1 MEQDFRGKKA
11 RVVKQMSASSS
22 SLTSSS
28 SSLWW
33 ERCKHRP
40 INGKILVLMTFL
52 SVVAMIVASSYSSS
66 SSSSFSLLFFPTG
79 RGEDGE
85 GDDDASTMTI
95 PVAREELE
103 EVLREE
109 KDAS

>member
-1 MEQDFRGKKA
+1 MWW
-11 RVVKQMSASSS
+11 
-22 SLTSSS
+22 
-28 SSLWW
+28 WW

-52 SVVAMIVASSYSSS
+52 SVAAMIVASYSSS
-66 SSSSFSLLFFPTG
+66 SSSLFFFFPG
-79 RGEDGE
+79 RGGD
-85 GDDDASTMTI
+85 GDDFDAESTTTI

>member
-1 MEQDFRGKKA
+1 
-11 RVVKQMSASSS
+11 MSASSS
-22 SLTSSS
+22 SPSSS
-28 SSLWW
+28 SQSLWW

-52 SVVAMIVASSYSSS
+52 SVLAMIVASYSSS
-66 SSSSFSLLFFPTG
+66 SRSFSLFFPTG
-79 RGEDGE
+79 RGDGGEDY
-85 GDDDASTMTI
+85 DAESTTTI

-109 KDAS
+109 KEAS

>member
-1 MEQDFRGKKA
+1 M
-11 RVVKQMSASSS
+11 SSS
-22 SLTSSS
+22 SSPSSS
-28 SSLWW
+28 SQSLWW

-66 SSSSFSLLFFPTG
+66 SSSKSFSLFFPTG
-79 RGEDGE
+79 RGGE
-85 GDDDASTMTI
+85 GDDYDAESTTTI

-109 KDAS
+109 NEDAS

>member
-1 MEQDFRGKKA
+1 M
-11 RVVKQMSASSS
+11 
-22 SLTSSS
+22 SSS
-28 SSLWW
+28 SSPSSSSQSLWWW

-52 SVVAMIVASSYSSS
+52 SVVAMIVASYSSS
-66 SSSSFSLLFFPTG
+66 SRSFSLFFPTG
-79 RGEDGE
+79 RGDGGEDY
-85 GDDDASTMTI
+85 DAESTTTI

-109 KDAS
+109 KEAS

>member
-1 MEQDFRGKKA
+1 M
-11 RVVKQMSASSS
+11 SSS
-22 SLTSSS
+22 SSPSSS
-28 SSLWW
+28 SQSLWW

-52 SVVAMIVASSYSSS
+52 SVVAMIVASYSSS
-66 SSSSFSLLFFPTG
+66 SRSFSLFFPTG
-79 RGEDGE
+79 RGDGGEDY
-85 GDDDASTMTI
+85 DAESTTTI

-109 KDAS
+109 KEAS